1 MILYLEILTLELLKT
16 EEMKYD
22 RISKELFIRNR
33 ALFTAKMKP
42 KSLAVFCS
50 NDIMPTSADGTMPFR
65 QDSDMLWMSGVDQEE
80 SRLVVFPD
88 ASAAKHKEILFLK
101 ETSELIAVWEGAK
114 LTKEEA
120 FAVSGI
126 KTVYWIDQFE
136 TVFEQLMKEANTVYL
151 NSNEHARATINVE
164 TRTARFNNWCQKK
177 YNERHYEKAAPLM
190 HELRA
195 IKHPLEIDLLQ
206 RACDITEKGF
216 RRVLNFVKPG
226 VMEYE
231 IEAEYMHEFLRNR
244 SKGFA
249 YEPIIASG
257 LNACV
262 LHYIDNN
269 QECKDGDIILM
280 DVGAEYA
287 NYASDMTRCVPVSG
301 RFTDRQKEVYNAVLR
316 VMKAATEMLR
326 PATVLAEYH
335 KEVGLIMQS
344 ELVGLGLI
352 KQHEINKQDPK
363 NPIYKKYFMHGTSH
377 YLGLDV
383 HDVGLW
389 EKPMEKGMV
398 FTCEPGIYIREEN
411 LGIRLE
417 NDILVTDD
425 KPFDL
430 MQSIPLEAE
439 EIESLMN

>member
-1 MILYLEILTLELLKT
+1 MNLLKF

-22 RISKELFIRNR
+22 RISKDLFIRNR
-33 ALFTAKMKP
+33 ALFTGKMKS

-80 SRLVVFPD
+80 SRLIIFPG
-88 ASAAKHKEILFLK
+88 ASTAEHKEILFLK
-101 ETSELIAVWEGAK
+101 ETSELIAIWEGAK
-114 LTKEEA
+114 LTKKEA
-120 FAVSGI
+120 FEVSGI

-136 TVFEQLMKEANTVYL
+136 TIFEQLMREANTVYL

-164 TRTARFNNWCQKK
+164 TRTARFNKWCKEK
-177 YNERHYEKAAPLM
+177 YNSHQFEKAAPFM
-190 HELRA
+190 HALRA
-195 IKHPLEIDLLQ
+195 LKHPLEIDLMQ
-206 RACDITEKGF
+206 HACNITEKGF
-216 RRVLNFVKPG
+216 RRVLDFVKPG

-257 LNACV
+257 FNACV

-269 QECKDGDIILM
+269 QKCNAGDVILM

-287 NYASDMTRCVPVSG
+287 NYASDMTRCIPVSG
-301 RFTDRQKEVYNAVLR
+301 RFTDRQKDVYNAVLR
-316 VMKAATEMLR
+316 VMKAATNMLR
-326 PATVLAEYH
+326 PGTMLAEYH
-335 KEVGLIMQS
+335 RQVGLIMQS
-344 ELVGLGLI
+344 ELLGLGLI
-352 KQHEINKQDPK
+352 SQHDIDKQDVK
-363 NPIYKKYFMHGTSH
+363 NPAYKKYFMHGTSH
-377 YLGLDV
+377 FLGLDV

-389 EKPMEKGMV
+389 DKPLENGMV

-417 NDILVTDD
+417 NNILVTNN

>member
-1 MILYLEILTLELLKT
+1 
-16 EEMKYD
+16 MKYD
-22 RISKELFIRNR
+22 RISNDLFINNR
-33 ALFTAKMKP
+33 TLFIAKMKP

-88 ASAAKHKEILFLK
+88 ATEPKHKEILFLK

-136 TVFEQLMKEANTVYL
+136 TIFEQLMQEADTVYL
-151 NSNEHARATINVE
+151 NSNEHARTTINVE
-164 TRTARFNNWCQKK
+164 TRTARFNKWCQRK
-177 YNERHYEKAAPLM
+177 YNTCNYEKAAPFM

-195 IKHPLEIDLLQ
+195 IKHPLEINLLQ
-206 RACDITEKGF
+206 HACNITEKGF
-216 RRVLNFVKPG
+216 RRVLDFVKPG

-231 IEAEYMHEFLRNR
+231 IEAEYVHEFLRNR

-257 LNACV
+257 FNACI
-262 LHYIDNN
+262 LHYVNNN
-269 QECKDGDIILM
+269 QECKDGDVILM

-287 NYASDMTRCVPVSG
+287 NYASDMTRCIPVSG

-316 VMKAATEMLR
+316 VMKAAAEMLR
-326 PATVLAEYH
+326 PGTILAEYH
-335 KEVGLIMQS
+335 KEVGLIMQA
-344 ELVGLGLI
+344 ELVELGLI

-363 NPIYKKYFMHGTSH
+363 NPVYKKFFMHGTSH

-389 EKPMEKGMV
+389 DKPVEKGMV

-417 NDILVTDD
+417 NNVLITDD

-430 MQSIPLEAE
+430 MGNIPLEAD

>member
-1 MILYLEILTLELLKT
+1 MELLKI
-16 EEMKYD
+16 EEMKYN
-22 RISKELFIRNR
+22 RINKDLFIRNR

-42 KSLAVFCS
+42 KSLAIFCS

-80 SRLVVFPD
+80 SRLVIFPD
-88 ASAAKHKEILFLK
+88 ASVAKHKEILFLK

-120 FAVSGI
+120 FEVSGI

-136 TVFEQLMKEANTVYL
+136 TIFEQLIKEASTVYL

-164 TRTARFNNWCQKK
+164 TRTARFNNWCKEK
-177 YNERHYEKAAPLM
+177 YNACHYKKAAPIM

-206 RACDITEKGF
+206 HACNITEKGF
-216 RRVLNFVKPG
+216 RRVLDFVKPG

-269 QECKDGDIILM
+269 QECKDGDVILM

-287 NYASDMTRCVPVSG
+287 NYASDMTRCIPVSG

-352 KQHEINKQDPK
+352 EQYEIDKQDPT
-363 NPIYKKYFMHGTSH
+363 NPVYKKYFMHGTSH

-389 EKPMEKGMV
+389 DKPIEKGMV

-430 MQSIPLEAE
+430 MQNIPLEVE